1 MEAHTLVLST
11 AKLIL
16 PEVATVDFVAG
27 LISRGL
33 TQVEYFGV
41 EIDNHC
47 DIVSDD
53 MEAVSREICYID
65 IHFDSEQGIAYDSLS
80 ETEVERMALD
90 LLQECRAEI
99 RTDSK
104 DITIYL

>member
-1 MEAHTLVLST
+1 MEANTMVLST
-11 AKLIL
+11 AK
-16 PEVATVDFVAG
+16 VAIPQVTTVEFVTG
-27 LISRGL
+27 LINRGL

-53 MEAVSREICYID
+53 MQKLSSEITYID
-65 IHFDSEQGIAYDSLS
+65 IHFDSEKGIDYDSLN
-80 ETEVERMALD
+80 ETEVDNIALNM
-90 LLQECRAEI
+90 LQECRAEI

>member
-1 MEAHTLVLST
+1 MESHTLVLST
-11 AKLIL
+11 EKVLI
-16 PEVATVDFVAG
+16 PEVTTVDFVTT
-27 LISRGL
+27 LINRGL

-53 MEAVSREICYID
+53 MEAVSSEICYID
-65 IHFDSEQGIAYDSLS
+65 IHFDSEQGIAYDAVS
-80 ETEVERMALD
+80 ETEVHQMALD
-90 LLQECRAEI
+90 MLQECRPEI